1 MTKSGYANA
10 LFYVFCL
17 DTARHFLGE
26 GLDEGHPG
34 RKGDDGEF
42 DLKRDRGGGFRRQLF
57 CLFQSNC
64 NQNLPG
70 EKGRKYSMSHKLKL
84 IGFIP
89 FLAVCFALLP
99 RAQALSPLPDRGYPG
114 VNVAEGTNA
123 LFSLTTG
130 TANTAIGV
138 NTLFHNSDGFS
149 NPAVGDA
156 ALVGN
161 THGAYNVGVGVQ
173 ALYSNTTGQF
183 NVAVGQRALLNLHDA
198 TVAGGN
204 VAVGSNALANMTKG
218 DVTIAVGSTAGAN
231 VTSAGNDIYIGN
243 PGVAASELDTIRIGE
258 TQGAT
263 YIAGI
268 ANTTLTTNTAPV
280 VVDTTTSQLGHAMAT
295 SSQRFKD
302 DIKPMAKASEAILS
316 LKPVTFHYKQEFD
329 PTRSRQFGLVAE
341 EVEKINPDLVT
352 RGHDGKAYGVRYE
365 AVNAMLLNEFLKEH
379 QTVQEL
385 KSVAAKQEVTI
396 AQQQKQIEVLTNDL
410 QNRNDELEVSNP
422 APQTV
427 SNQ

>member
-1 MTKSGYANA
+1 
-10 LFYVFCL
+10 
-17 DTARHFLGE
+17 
-26 GLDEGHPG
+26 
-34 RKGDDGEF
+34 
-42 DLKRDRGGGFRRQLF
+42 
-57 CLFQSNC
+57 
-64 NQNLPG
+64 
-70 EKGRKYSMSHKLKL
+70 MSHKLKL
-84 IGFIP
+84 ICFIP
-89 FLAVCFALLP
+89 LLAVCFALLP
-99 RAQALSPLPDRGYPG
+99 KAQALSPLPDGGYPG

-149 NPAVGDA
+149 NTAVGDA

-280 VVDTTTSQLGHAMAT
+280 VVDTTTGQLGHAMAT

-329 PTRSRQFGLVAE
+329 PTRSPQFGLVAE

-396 AQQQKQIEVLTNDL
+396 AQQQKQIEVLTTGLQKVNDQL
-410 QNRNDELEVSNP
+410 ELSKP

>member
-1 MTKSGYANA
+1 
-10 LFYVFCL
+10 
-17 DTARHFLGE
+17 
-26 GLDEGHPG
+26 
-34 RKGDDGEF
+34 
-42 DLKRDRGGGFRRQLF
+42 
-57 CLFQSNC
+57 
-64 NQNLPG
+64 
-70 EKGRKYSMSHKLKL
+70 MSHKLKL

-89 FLAVCFALLP
+89 LLAVCFALLP
-99 RAQALSPLPDRGYPG
+99 KAQALSPLPDGGYPG

-138 NTLFHNSDGFS
+138 NTLFHNSDGSS
-149 NPAVGDA
+149 NTAVGDA
-156 ALVGN
+156 ALVSN
-161 THGAYNVGVGVQ
+161 THGNSNTATGFR
-173 ALYSNTTGQF
+173 ALFKNTTGP
-183 NVAVGQRALLNLHDA
+183 GS
-198 TVAGGN
+198 T
-204 VAVGSNALANMTKG
+204 AVGSQALFSSTGLTGYNTAIGFAALQNNISGSDNVALGRDAGINHSTGDDNIYIRNDGLANE
-218 DVTIAVGSTAGAN
+218 VG
-231 VTSAGNDIYIGN
+231 
-243 PGVAASELDTIRIGE
+243 TIRIG
-258 TQGAT
+258 TQIVHSST

-280 VVDTTTSQLGHAMAT
+280 VVDTTTGQLGHAMAT

-329 PTRSRQFGLVAE
+329 PTRSPQFGLVAE

-385 KSVAAKQEVTI
+385 KSVAAKQEATI
-396 AQQQKQIEVLTNDL
+396 AQQQKQIEVLTTGLQKVNDHL
-410 QNRNDELEVSNP
+410 ELSKP